1 MSLEL
6 PADTELQKQAAAF
19 MEDLAV
25 VEATAAQDTD
35 ALLARRSDRIELNTV
50 TQSSAGGTRT
60 ETSTTAP
67 TTKEKGEPMQPVN
80 TRVRDDSATL

>member
-6 PADTELQKQAAAF
+6 PPDIELQEQVAAL

-25 VEATAAQDTD
+25 VETTAAQDTD
-35 ALLARRSDRIELNTV
+35 ALLARQSDRIELNTV

-67 TTKEKGEPMQPVN
+67 TTKENGEPVQLVN
-80 TRVRDDSATL
+80 THVRDDSVAL